1 MKRFQSLLCATI
13 LTVTLASTTFAGN
26 ITTLSGNIT
35 TTSGNI
41 TTLNGNIT
49 TLTGYLYIILAPVI
63 G

>member
-1 MKRFQSLLCATI
+1 MKRFQSILCATI
-13 LTVTLASTTFAGN
+13 LTVALASTTFAGN
-26 ITTLSGNIT
+26 ITTL
-35 TTSGNI
+35 SGNI